1 MKFYKGKKDALDG
14 IDGDSKKYNVINGD
28 FLKLLDVKN
37 LSFLFGAGCSSLKD
51 ENDVE
56 LGISTMIPL
65 AKSFYATLKQDEK
78 TFLDEI
84 HVAYN
89 AKPYSENLE
98 KFFEAILN
106 YRNYLSQIK
115 NIKKAGLK
123 ENDGKINSIIKKLKK
138 FILKACT
145 QPFEED
151 NNSVLNLYR
160 KFYRKLIFRDRN
172 LPKPN
177 VFTTNYDVFSEKSMD
192 SLNVHYSNGFSGVID
207 RYFNPSIFD
216 YAFSESMDVS
226 ENKWQIIDHFV
237 YLYKLHGSINW
248 IWSESD
254 GQLFSIKELQDVSF
268 STLSKSKSENIMIYP
283 SHVKQ
288 NASLSSPY
296 TDLFREFKYKLSK
309 SNSVLIVAGYSF
321 SDEHINNIIYQSL
334 AKTSFR
340 LVILGR
346 PDTFQDLIKLDDP
359 RIWVIGGSDN
369 KGSPIHYFSAF
380 VNKLMPELSERKIE
394 DSVDSA
400 IKNLVKKN
408 VS

>member
-14 IDGDSKKYNVINGD
+14 IDGDSNKYNVISGD
-28 FLKLLDVKN
+28 FSKLLDVKN
-37 LSFLFGAGCSSLKD
+37 LSFLFGAGCSSFK
-51 ENDVE
+51 NTKGVQ

-65 AKSFYATLKQDEK
+65 AKSFYDDLKEGEK
-78 TFLDEI
+78 KFLDEI

-106 YRNYLSQIK
+106 YRSYISQIED
-115 NIKKAGLK
+115 IKKAGLK
-123 ENDGKINSIIKKLKK
+123 ENEGKINSIIEKLKK

-145 QPFEED
+145 QPFEGD
-151 NNSVLNLYR
+151 NSRVLDLYR

-192 SLNVHYSNGFSGVID
+192 SLNIHYSNGFSGVID
-207 RYFNPSIFD
+207 RYFNPSVFD

-268 STLSKSKSENIMIYP
+268 STLSEFENIMIYP
-283 SHVKQ
+283 SHAKQ

-334 AKTSFR
+334 AKPSFR

-346 PDTFQDLIKLDDP
+346 PGAFQDLIKLDDP
-359 RIWVIGGSDN
+359 RIWVIGGSPN

>member
-14 IDGDSKKYNVINGD
+14 VDDDLEKYNVIGGD
-28 FLKLLDVKN
+28 FSKLLDVKN

-51 ENDVE
+51 KDGVE
-56 LGISTMIPL
+56 VGVSTMIPL
-65 AKSFYATLKQDEK
+65 AKSFYDSLSEDDKQY
-78 TFLDEI
+78 LVSI
-84 HVAYN
+84 HIAYDV
-89 AKPYSENLE
+89 KPYSENLE

-106 YRNYLSQIK
+106 YRNYLSQIEDIEK
-115 NIKKAGLK
+115 SGLE
-123 ENDGKINSIIKKLKK
+123 ENRDKINSIINQLKT

-145 QPFEED
+145 QPFD
-151 NNSVLNLYR
+151 GNDCSVLDLYR
-160 KFYRKLIFRDRN
+160 AFYRKLIFRERN

-177 VFTTNYDVFSEKSMD
+177 IFTTNYDVFSEKSMD
-192 SLNVHYSNGFSGVID
+192 ALNVHYSNGFSGVID

-248 IWSESD
+248 IWSESE

-268 STLSKSKSENIMIYP
+268 STLSKSENIMIYP
-283 SHVKQ
+283 SPAKQ
-288 NASLSSPY
+288 NTSLSSPY

-321 SDEHINNIIYQSL
+321 GDEHINNIIYQSL
-334 AKTSFR
+334 AKPSFR

-346 PDTFQDLIKLDDP
+346 PDAFQHLIDLDDP

-369 KGSPIHYFSAF
+369 DGNPIHYFSAF
-380 VNKLMPELSERKIE
+380 VNKLMPELSEREIE